1 MRLHSFLFCLFP
13 LMGMA
18 QLSSPAPSPVNNR
31 LSPGTALFLQQ
42 PNDRFLFPRLYD
54 GRVSALIQTQDA
66 FDRQVEGVEISGTYG
81 NVHSVLCTE
90 QGVLNLTQEAGVTYI
105 DLAFRLN
112 RLKYNNDT
120 TRILS
125 KVNQVHQGLSNNL
138 PDNFL
143 GTNVVVGIVD
153 VGFMPENP
161 SFYNADGSAYRVKRW
176 WHQSNGS
183 GQKPTGYSYGT
194 EFSAV
199 SDILAARD
207 DDGTHGTHVAGIAAG
222 SGLSTPGLK
231 YRGMAPD
238 ADLVFVTIKY
248 ANDTLAGSALGDYI
262 VANPTILDAYKYVF
276 DYASSQQKAA
286 VCNLSWGMHTGP
298 HDGNSLFDRAVEAL
312 TGKGKIIVG
321 AGGNDGEH
329 QMHISKDLQSD
340 TAYTFAIDR
349 SRNDYKRENIYV
361 DAWGAANSLFGVN
374 VTLVD
379 TNGNILV
386 NSPFYYSNGNSL
398 YKKVFSNGVD
408 TFWFTLGVNPSFV
421 NNSKPEL
428 LIMVETNNASKQRIR
443 LGFTGNGTFH
453 AWNSGQTYR
462 WTSGSFLDAVK
473 GNNKAGNYLNG
484 TVENSIGENGGS
496 GKSTITAGSYVA
508 RNSWT
513 SYDTVY
519 RAQGW
524 LNVGEISGFSSRGPM
539 ADGRIKPD
547 IAAPG
552 QLIASCVNTRT
563 YPGWMKDI
571 TTSKTSFKGQDYYWV
586 LFSGTSMASPHVC
599 GIVAL
604 MLQLNP
610 NLTPTD
616 VRTILQKTATRD
628 AFTGPDSNIRY
639 GYGKINAYEAMKATQ
654 ALTIQ
659 SNEFSDVQCFPNP
672 AQEMTHFYIPG
683 QRNAPVNVVLTNN
696 AGRTILS
703 KMLFADEMGFCG
715 LDLQDM
721 SAGVYYW
728 SIGLGEKSFTGT
740 LLISN

>member
-1 MRLHSFLFCLFP
+1 MRIQFLFVSLLP
-13 LMGMA
+13 LWGMA
-18 QLSSPAPSPVNNR
+18 QQSNPSPKPLKSI
-31 LSPGTALFLQQ
+31 LSPGTSLFLQHPQ
-42 PNDRFLFPRLYD
+42 DRFLFPRMQD
-54 GRVSALIQTQDA
+54 GRVTALIQTNEF
-66 FDRQVEGVEISGTYG
+66 FDSQVEGVEISGSYG
-81 NVHSVLCTE
+81 NIHSVVCTE
-90 QGVLNLTQEAGVTYI
+90 TGVFNLSQEPGIEYI

-125 KVNQVHQGLSNNL
+125 KVNEVHQGLSNNL

-161 SFYNADGSAYRVKRW
+161 SFYNGDGSVYRVKRW
-176 WHQSNGS
+176 WHQSNNS
-183 GQKPTGYSYGT
+183 GQKPAGYSYGT
-194 EFSAV
+194 EFSAI

-222 SGLSTPGLK
+222 SGLSTPALK

-248 ANDTLAGSALGDYI
+248 ANDTLPGSTLGDYI
-262 VANPTILDAYKYVF
+262 VANPTILDGYKYIF
-276 DYASSQQKAA
+276 DYAAAQKKPA

-298 HDGNSLFDRAVEAL
+298 HDGNSLFDRAVESL
-312 TGKGKIIVG
+312 TGKGKIVVG

-329 QMHISKDLQSD
+329 QMHISKNLNSD
-340 TAYTFAIDR
+340 TVYTFAIDR
-349 SRNDYKRENIYV
+349 SRNDYKKESIYV
-361 DAWGAANSLFGVN
+361 DAWGAENSVLGVN
-374 VTLVD
+374 VSLLD
-379 TNGNILV
+379 TNGNTLII
-386 NSPFYYSNGNSL
+386 SPFYYSNGNSL
-398 YKKVFSNGVD
+398 YKKVISNGVD
-408 TFWFTLGVNPSFV
+408 TIWLTLGVNASFV

-428 LIMVETNNASKQRIR
+428 LFMVETNNAAKQRIR
-443 LGFTGNGTFH
+443 LGFTGKGTFH

-462 WTSGSFLDAVK
+462 WTSGSFLDVVK
-473 GNNKAGNYLNG
+473 GNNRAGMYLNG

-496 GKSTITAGSYVA
+496 GKATITAGSYIA

-571 TTSKTSFKGQDYYWV
+571 TTSKTNFNGQDYYWV

-604 MLQLNP
+604 MLQMNP
-610 NLTPTD
+610 ELTPNE
-616 VRTILQKTATRD
+616 VRSILQKTATRD

-639 GYGKINAYEAMKATQ
+639 GYGKINALEAMKTTH
-654 ALTIQ
+654 ALQVT
-659 SNEFSDVQCFPNP
+659 SNNSLAVRCFPNP
-672 AQEMTHFYIPG
+672 AQQQVYFYVPSLPNTPI
-683 QRNAPVNVVLTNN
+683 QITLTNSL
-696 AGRTILS
+696 GKEMIRKTLI
-703 KMLFADEMGFCG
+703 ADEVG
-715 LDLQDM
+715 LCRIELQDI
-721 SAGVYYW
+721 SAGAYFWNMGVGQQSY
-728 SIGLGEKSFTGT
+728 KGT
-740 LLISN
+740 VLISN